1 MRTGS
6 RVRPPSASRTRLVP
20 IETRSAEPS
29 TQFDYAPVMGDGRNK
44 PVPAGDI
51 ARAIVLAVMALAVG
65 ITMRS
70 ASHKFTE
77 LFAGFGADLP
87 GLTRFMMDGVVFA
100 PYLALPI
107 FLPGFILLVQR
118 QSYTGNP
125 RRLVIAAAVGFALY
139 AAAFGVF
146 LYAMY
151 LPVFRIGSI
160 V

>member
-1 MRTGS
+1 
-6 RVRPPSASRTRLVP
+6 
-20 IETRSAEPS
+20 
-29 TQFDYAPVMGDGRNK
+29 MGDSRNN
-44 PVPAGDI
+44 PVPPGDI
-51 ARAIVLAVMALAVG
+51 ARAIILAVLALALG
-65 ITMRS
+65 ITMRT
-70 ASHKFTE
+70 ASHKFDE

-87 GLTRFMMDGVVFA
+87 GLTRFMMEGVEFA
-100 PYLALPI
+100 PYLALPL

-139 AAAFGVF
+139 AIAFGVF

-151 LPVFRIGSI
+151 LPIFKVGSM